1 MIKNKNKMAKIQ
13 LTESD
18 VIQIVEEATKQ
29 TISKLLNERGAT
41 MDAMRLAYHGGKELP
56 DDDMSLDSWKDLAD
70 INGNYDEYIANK
82 NAYID
87 AKEKNNAD
95 KAKFNSAMDDRDS
108 YATSTLKDL
117 KKQELTSRKD
127 RYNKAIDQVGSRPGI
142 AGAASR
148 AGVYGAARVGQGV
161 GKIKKGVNNFI
172 HNKLGFEE

>member
-18 VIQIVEEATKQ
+18 VIQIVEKATKQ

-70 INGNYDEYIANK
+70 INGNYDEYVANK
-82 NAYID
+82 NAYMD

-117 KKQELTSRKD
+117 KEFLTFFSVFLL
-127 RYNKAIDQVGSRPGI
+127 APP
-142 AGAASR
+142 
-148 AGVYGAARVGQGV
+148 
-161 GKIKKGVNNFI
+161 IKTY
-172 HNKLGFEE
+172 